1 MLVPFFPKVENS
13 EYSHWD
19 CLLLKQG
26 WERQRHA
33 LPGRGAAAPS
43 AAAIGLALDPAAETP
58 EPGEREG
65 LQAPGAAVNSTVTT
79 TLGII
84 RATAHWQEVGYSRV
98 LHNLRFT
105 DDG

>member
-1 MLVPFFPKVENS
+1 MLVPFFPKAENS
-13 EYSHWD
+13 EYSHWG

-26 WERQRHA
+26 WEGQRHA
-33 LPGRGAAAPS
+33 LPGRGTAAPS
-43 AAAIGLALDPAAETP
+43 AAANRLALDLVEGTP

-65 LQAPGAAVNSTVTT
+65 PQATGAAVNSTVTT
-79 TLGII
+79 ILGII